1 MTASARWRAVFL
13 GRAPVG
19 LAGRQLE
26 GDGREGAERV
36 GARGPLRDAVR
47 NLDGDGR
54 EERVEGVGEPATP
67 VGAEGGAGGVVGE
80 PDAGSGRVERGVDGE
95 PAHCRRTDIPSAR
108 PSKARE

>member
-1 MTASARWRAVFL
+1 MTASARWRAVQVFL
-13 GRAPVG
+13 GCARVG
-19 LAGRQLE
+19 LA
-26 GDGREGAERV
+26 GREGAERV

-54 EERVEGVGEPATP
+54 EERVEGVGEPAPP
-67 VGAEGGAGGVVGE
+67 VGADGGAGGVVGE